1 MRSMVHARPKA
12 NPQRSDPRQRA
23 PQAPIT
29 GNLIAKSLPEDFEA
43 AYQAIASDPKYSHF
57 VNIPARIIR
66 CLDYFG
72 IAGDRELIRGR
83 LQSYYLFIGVVDNAI
98 DSGQIGIGA
107 RVLNCLHTQV
117 PMFDGNSRDCRVKL
131 ITEVLKHH
139 ISDDCY
145 PLIIDKFAELY
156 QEVLRE
162 RAARSI
168 DAYIDR
174 RRTIGFLT
182 AELSYLLICPLLK
195 SNGVEMCNFMKEVG
209 AVGCLVDS
217 IIDLRSDHRLGLLG
231 FEPALSNY
239 AKLMVL
245 TMRLGL
251 RLVVSYPGLG
261 RIFFEAIVDN
271 FRDRI
276 SRDQLSH
283 GRGMVSDRKDQATGV
298 A

>member
-1 MRSMVHARPKA
+1 MVHAHPKA

-29 GNLIAKSLPEDFEA
+29 GNLIAKSLPEDFVA
-43 AYQAIASDPKYSHF
+43 AYQAMANDPKYNHF

-107 RVLNCLHTQV
+107 RVLNCLNTQV

-145 PLIIDKFAELY
+145 PLIIDKFEELY

>member
-1 MRSMVHARPKA
+1 MRSMVHAHPKA

-23 PQAPIT
+23 PQAPIA

-43 AYQAIASDPKYSHF
+43 AYQAVASDPKYNHF

-83 LQSYYLFIGVVDNAI
+83 LQFYHSFIGLVDNSI

-107 RVLNCLHTQV
+107 RVLNCLNTQG

-145 PLIIDKFAELY
+145 PLIIDKFAKLY

-209 AVGCLVDS
+209 ALGCLVDS
-217 IIDLRSDHRLGLLG
+217 TIDLRSDHRLGLLG

-239 AKLMVL
+239 AKLMAL
-245 TMRLGL
+245 TMQLGL
-251 RLVVSYPGLG
+251 PVVACY
-261 RIFFEAIVDN
+261 
-271 FRDRI
+271 
-276 SRDQLSH
+276 
-283 GRGMVSDRKDQATGV
+283 TGS
-298 A
+298 

>member
-1 MRSMVHARPKA
+1 MVHARPEA

-23 PQAPIT
+23 LQAPIT
-29 GNLIAKSLPEDFEA
+29 RNLIAKSLPEEFEA
-43 AYQAIASDPKYSHF
+43 AYQAIANDPKYNHF

-107 RVLNCLHTQV
+107 RVLNCLNTQV
-117 PMFDGNSRDCRVKL
+117 PMFDGDSRDCRVKL

-145 PLIIDKFAELY
+145 PLIIDKFQELY

-174 RRTIGFLT
+174 RRTIGSLT

>member
-1 MRSMVHARPKA
+1 MLHARPKA

-23 PQAPIT
+23 SQAPIT

-43 AYQAIASDPKYSHF
+43 AYRAIASDPKYNHF

-107 RVLNCLHTQV
+107 RVLNCLNTQV

-156 QEVLRE
+156 REVLRE

-168 DAYIDR
+168 DVYIDR

-217 IIDLRSDHRLGLLG
+217 IIDLRSDHRLGLMG

-245 TMRLGL
+245 TMRLGW

>member
-1 MRSMVHARPKA
+1 MVHARPKA

-107 RVLNCLHTQV
+107 RVLNCLNTQV

-145 PLIIDKFAELY
+145 PLIIDKFAKLY

>member
-1 MRSMVHARPKA
+1 MVHARPKA

-98 DSGQIGIGA
+98 DSGQMGTGA
-107 RVLNCLHTQV
+107 RVLNYLNTQV

-145 PLIIDKFAELY
+145 PLIIDKFEELY

-182 AELSYLLICPLLK
+182 AELSYLLIFPLLE

>member
-43 AYQAIASDPKYSHF
+43 AYQAIASDPKYNHF

-107 RVLNCLHTQV
+107 RVLNCLNTQV

-145 PLIIDKFAELY
+145 PLIIDKFEELY

-239 AKLMVL
+239 AKLIVL

>member
-1 MRSMVHARPKA
+1 MVHARPKA

-43 AYQAIASDPKYSHF
+43 VYRAIASDPKYNHF

-72 IAGDRELIRGR
+72 IAGDRELISGR

-107 RVLNCLHTQV
+107 RVLNCLNTQV

-156 QEVLRE
+156 REVLRE